1 MATFFLTDCQ
11 IYFKIDRVQAINDI
25 NKLVS
30 QKSELRYRLNGYFSL
45 NDCPFLFFFQN
56 Q

>member
-25 NKLVS
+25 NKLLFF
-30 QKSELRYRLNGYFSL
+30 QKSDNRCRLYCVNKNFKL
-45 NDCPFLFFFQN
+45 
-56 Q
+56 